1 MFNGLL
7 TLPIWGYI
15 IVGLVFTHITILAV
29 TIYLHRHQ
37 AHRALDLHPLPSHFF
52 RFWLW
57 LTTGMKTKEW
67 VAIHRKHHAK
77 VETPED
83 PHSPQFFGIRK
94 LLLEGAELY
103 RAEAVNEETLRIYGH
118 NTPDDWIERNLYSRF
133 ANYGVVLMLLIDFAL
148 FDFAGVTIWA
158 VQMIWIPFF
167 AAGVI
172 NGLGHWWGYR
182 NYETADTSANIV
194 PLGLLIG
201 GEELHNNHHAFAS
214 SAKFSTRWWEIDLGW
229 IYIRLMARLR
239 LARIKKVALLP
250 RVVSDKP
257 AVDLDTVRAVLAN
270 RLHVMSEYARYVVA
284 RVYREEL
291 KFAVG
296 RRRQLLKRAR
306 ELLAR
311 DISALDDA
319 AKRHLQAV
327 LRRSDTLEI
336 VYRFK
341 QRLAALWQEKSA
353 SHEALLQS
361 LQEWCRQAEATGVQ
375 ALAEYARI
383 LRSYSLQPA

>member
-1 MFNGLL
+1 MFNGLF

-15 IVGLVFTHITILAV
+15 IVVLVLTHITILTV
-29 TIYLHRHQ
+29 TIFLHRHQ

-94 LLLEGAELY
+94 VLLEGAELY
-103 RAEAVNEETLRIYGH
+103 RAEAANEETLRIYGH
-118 NTPDDWIERNLYSRF
+118 DTPDDWIERNLYSRF
-133 ANYGVVLMLLIDFAL
+133 RNYGVMLMLLIDFAL
-148 FDFAGVTIWA
+148 FGFVGLTIWA

-172 NGLGHWWGYR
+172 NGLGHYWGYR
-182 NYETADTSANIV
+182 NFETEDASTNIV

-201 GEELHNNHHAFAS
+201 GEEMHNNHHAFAS
-214 SAKFSTRWWEIDLGW
+214 SAKFSCRRWEFDVGW
-229 IYIRLMARLR
+229 FYIRLLERLG
-239 LARIKKVALLP
+239 LARVKKVARRPKVIANKL
-250 RVVSDKP
+250 
-257 AVDLDTVRAVLAN
+257 AVDLETVRAVLAS
-270 RLHVMSEYARYVVA
+270 RMHIMSDYAREVVA

-291 KFAVG
+291 RFADG
-296 RRRQLLKRAR
+296 QRRQLLKRAR
-306 ELLAR
+306 SLLVR
-311 DISALDDA
+311 DESMLD
-319 AKRHLQAV
+319 AKSHRLLKAV
-327 LRRSDTLEI
+327 FRRSDALEV

-375 ALAEYARI
+375 SLAEFARV
-383 LRSYSLQPA
+383 LRGYSLQPA